1 MVKCMFVLGW
11 SWNVIVNLK
20 KEAQS
25 ALSLVGQVDDDGARK
40 EIEKREQLCIPAL
53 KDIDRRVR

>member
-1 MVKCMFVLGW
+1 
-11 SWNVIVNLK
+11 VNLK

-40 EIEKREQLCIPAL
+40 EIEKREQSCIPAL